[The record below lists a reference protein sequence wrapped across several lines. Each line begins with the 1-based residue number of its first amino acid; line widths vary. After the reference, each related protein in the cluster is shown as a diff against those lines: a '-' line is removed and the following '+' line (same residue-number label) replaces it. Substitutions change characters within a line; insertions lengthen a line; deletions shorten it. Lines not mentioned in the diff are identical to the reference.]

1 MPIITE
7 YSLEGAT
14 SRNEFFIKPTFTK
27 IAFLGESSKK
37 ILKSLAQLNRF
48 CWINMYLKLAVMIPV
63 VSKN

>member
-27 IAFLGESSKK
+27 IAF
-37 ILKSLAQLNRF
+37 
-48 CWINMYLKLAVMIPV
+48 MYLKLAVMIPV